1 MWSQHNASFARAG
14 VDAVEAEAIAALLNL
29 TLKLSE
35 KAFKPRFLR
44 LTEWAATPPAG
55 ADAAVGRATTLFAAA
70 HALTARLRCCRGCG
84 VWL

>member
-1 MWSQHNASFARAG
+1 M
-14 VDAVEAEAIAALLNL
+14 VEAEAIAALLNL

-70 HALTARLRCCRGCG
+70 YALAARLRCCHR
-84 VWL
+84 LQRAAMTEF